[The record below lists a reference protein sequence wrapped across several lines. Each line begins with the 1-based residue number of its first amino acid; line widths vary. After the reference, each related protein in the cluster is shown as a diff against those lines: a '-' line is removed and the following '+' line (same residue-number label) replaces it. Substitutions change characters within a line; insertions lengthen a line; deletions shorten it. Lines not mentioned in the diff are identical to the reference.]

1 MYISKAMLNMR
12 GDALGSTAQVAIDA
26 PWVPNSFT
34 GYNQTGVMQS
44 CGSPISMEV
53 GAAIGFSSGDAV
65 PDSVWLNQAQAL
77 FSLNTLRT
85 YLTANAPTCVMDTA
99 FASTGTLRL
108 INMGNGKRMLDL
120 NNSLGRFSYAK
131 AFNRM
136 YLFIGSTSGAPA
148 VSTAYIAS
156 VFEFTAQDLIA
167 MGATLIDN
175 GDGTFNLDG
184 TIYLNNITFS

>member
-12 GDALGSTAQVAIDA
+12 GDVLCSAASPSVDA
-26 PWVPNSFT
+26 PWMPSSFT
-34 GYNQTGVMQS
+34 GYNQNGVMQS
-44 CGSPISMEV
+44 GGTPISTEV

-99 FASTGTLRL
+99 FASSGTLRM
-108 INMGNGKRMLDL
+108 INIGNGKRMLDL

-136 YLFIGSTSGAPA
+136 YLFIANTAGAPA
-148 VSTAYIAS
+148 VSTATIAT
-156 VFEFTAQDLIA
+156 VFEFTPQDLIA
-167 MGATLIDN
+167 MGATLTDN
-175 GDGTFNLDG
+175 GDGTFNLVG
-184 TIYLNNITFS
+184 TISLNNITFS